1 MVTFLRLWP
10 CGARRAETDP
20 AGGVK
25 NDNLTDLRKNTK
37 INKFHKSYPQIE

>member
-1 MVTFLRLWP
+1 LIKRGKVIIFLRLWP

-25 NDNLTDLRKNTK
+25 KW
-37 INKFHKSYPQIE
+37 